1 MDPIFDPSVPA
12 SERFDRLYAT
22 RYHNSFKLKSDA
34 TKLLKEQQELRAKSK
49 LALRSMQATLKS
61 DRRTRNM
68 IGKKA
73 ISYTKRSF
81 MISIEL
87 YGNTHY
93 SCLEDGIILSR
104 LLTNAG
110 LYVPALTTLDICA
123 KIQTSDSPHPHPVK
137 CLKICHALGDIYMQH
152 KNKMENAKRCYI
164 QSTIIADKRFGQ
176 LDTRT
181 ASCYHDVSSFFTKI
195 TNIIQ

>member
-1 MDPIFDPSVPA
+1 MNPLSDPSVSA

-22 RYHNSFKLKSDA
+22 KYHHSFKLKSDA
-34 TKLLKEQQELRAKSK
+34 TKLLREQQELRAKSK
-49 LALRSMQATLKS
+49 LGLKSMQATPKS
-61 DRRTRNM
+61 DKGSRNL
-68 IGKKA
+68 IGRKV
-73 ISYTKRSF
+73 IGYTKRSF

-123 KIQTSDSPHPHPVK
+123 KIQASDSPHPHPVK

-152 KNKMENAKRCYI
+152 KNKMESAKRCYV
-164 QSTIIADKRFGQ
+164 FF
-176 LDTRT
+176 DTM
-181 ASCYHDVSSFFTKI
+181 
-195 TNIIQ
+195 